1 MSILDRTDS
10 APERDETIDLTP
22 TEVTDP
28 DSASEPTSVRLHDD
42 GTETSAPPDGDRN
55 RHLHAVTVHDHR
67 SGRPPVRGL
76 RIRRIRLWSVAKI
89 AAVFYLLGYLATM
102 ATLVVVWNLA
112 LHLGFI
118 STIEDAIASSL
129 GLDSYQVVGQV
140 LFNLFLV
147 GVGVLALLGLIVTVL
162 LAVVYN
168 ASCALFGGVALETA
182 PLRRPRRVFSL
193 RHRRFV
199 TVR

>member
-1 MSILDRTDS
+1 MSILDRTGS
-10 APERDETIDLTP
+10 APERDDAVDLEP
-22 TEVTDP
+22 TEVIDLRP
-28 DSASEPTSVRLHDD
+28 DREPPRSRPANGHTHHRAST
-42 GTETSAPPDGDRN
+42 
-55 RHLHAVTVHDHR
+55 
-67 SGRPPVRGL
+67 VRGL
-76 RIRRIRLWSVAKI
+76 RVQRVRLWSVAKI

-102 ATLVVVWNLA
+102 ATLVVVWNVA

-147 GVGVLALLGLIVTVL
+147 GLGALALLGLVVTLL

-182 PLRRPRRVFSL
+182 PLRRARRVFSL